1 MAPMPSLASFVP
13 ARYHAHCTVAGGFL
27 LHLTL
32 GTLYSIGNLNPYWAS
47 YMRAVHCGEAYDTCE
62 SAGGVTNTEMVWV
75 LNAATATQACTMFVG
90 GGLQHRIGP
99 RQTALLGGLIASAG
113 VALSFI
119 PLRNGSFVGLVLTA
133 GVLFGVGVG
142 IAYTPPMVLAMKW
155 WPRQKGLINGI
166 VVGGFG
172 LGALIFDNVQTLYVN
187 GADAKPTPGL
197 YPLVD
202 PAQKYFTMAQVA
214 RTPSLMLLLG
224 AVYSALQLIGVSL
237 LVVPPAELQGG
248 ARGGGGAGGDPES
261 KQALMDRGGGGGED
275 DDRDDSAGGAAAVNP
290 HPALLS
296 KSSSSSSSS
305 SSSGGSDDLTTREM
319 IRQPRFWVLWG
330 SFALNAFAIS
340 FTAGLFKVYGEDRL
354 ISDSFLGSVVGP
366 LSSLFNAGAR
376 VFWGRMEDRYGFS
389 RCMLAMQLLMAAL
402 MATWTLTDNV
412 APGHF
417 PGAAHTGAT
426 ANKVLYLVWVCLI
439 FFCIGGNFSLF
450 PTATTKAFGMSH
462 AGANYGAVFTSLVPS
477 NIIGGFITKPLK
489 DALGWGKT
497 SLVIAGLSLIGG
509 LLGASF
515 DRVGKKSM

>member
-47 YMRAVHCGEAYDTCE
+47 YMRAVHCDEAYATCE
-62 SAGGVTNTEMVWV
+62 SDGGVTNTEMVWV

-113 VALSFI
+113 VALSYI
-119 PLRNGSFVGLVLTA
+119 PLRSGSFVGLVLTA

-142 IAYTPPMVLAMKW
+142 IAYTPPMVLAMRW

-197 YPLVD
+197 YPRVD
-202 PAQKYFTMAQVA
+202 VAQKYFTMAQVA
-214 RTPSLMLLLG
+214 RTPALMLLLG
-224 AVYSALQLIGVSL
+224 AVYSALQLVGCSL
-237 LVVPPAELQGG
+237 LVVPPAELEQ
-248 ARGGGGAGGDPES
+248 DPGS
-261 KQALMDRGGGGGED
+261 KQALMGSGGGGGED
-275 DDRDDSAGGAAAVNP
+275 DDRGDSAGAAAAVDP

-296 KSSSSSSSS
+296 KSPSASCA
-305 SSSGGSDDLTTREM
+305 GGPPSRDLTPREM

-515 DRVGKKSM
+515 DRVGKKSV